1 MMASTI
7 ETQAPSRPSFISS
20 KVKPQ
25 SDGKHP
31 RYFAFTEK
39 DLYNC
44 LHQKSGN
51 VEPIDSEEARGKKLE
66 DNSLRKDTRSSFCRT
81 CNKVYAICC
90 PIHPSYKS
98 TDSDFNLDWDSYAI
112 KSFPDVVQLCK
123 SSVPGKTYGVCA
135 RQHIPVGTWIGP
147 YEGRRVAPDAI
158 KPDMDSDYLWE
169 IYKDGRLMY
178 YLDATDEESSSWMRF
193 IKCARHRNEQNLFA
207 FQYCGNI
214 YYRAFKEIPIGTE
227 LLVWYEDIYP
237 QYFGIPI
244 SIHDLNS
251 MGSRSYPVVE
261 ASYQDGQ
268 KVSSMT
274 TPISVTATEAT
285 QHTSAPSHRKS
296 PHHAPVSPKQRS
308 RLSPGLTEREIYA
321 RKQTQQETT
330 FKRKHEE
337 NDSTGIP
344 KKFKSQQSSKN
355 MTDGHKEML
364 LQLEEARL
372 KDKKDLPCEWPRV
385 ADGEFILENGEPK
398 IWHCGQCDKSFAQR
412 GLLQMHSCSKNTKRP
427 YQCGHCAQEF
437 AHPNELRTHAVI
449 HSGKKP
455 FKCGFCAR
463 TFAGATTLNN
473 HVRTH
478 TGERPFSCNKCHRSF
493 SQASQLSKHKRSLY
507 DCFA

>member
-1 MMASTI
+1 
-7 ETQAPSRPSFISS
+7 
-20 KVKPQ
+20 
-25 SDGKHP
+25 
-31 RYFAFTEK
+31 
-39 DLYNC
+39 
-44 LHQKSGN
+44 
-51 VEPIDSEEARGKKLE
+51 
-66 DNSLRKDTRSSFCRT
+66 
-81 CNKVYAICC
+81 
-90 PIHPSYKS
+90 
-98 TDSDFNLDWDSYAI
+98 
-112 KSFPDVVQLCK
+112 
-123 SSVPGKTYGVCA
+123 
-135 RQHIPVGTWIGP
+135 
-147 YEGRRVAPDAI
+147 
-158 KPDMDSDYLWE
+158 
-169 IYKDGRLMY
+169 
-178 YLDATDEESSSWMRF
+178 
-193 IKCARHRNEQNLFA
+193 
-207 FQYCGNI
+207 
-214 YYRAFKEIPIGTE
+214 
-227 LLVWYEDIYP
+227 
-237 QYFGIPI
+237 
-244 SIHDLNS
+244 
-251 MGSRSYPVVE
+251 
-261 ASYQDGQ
+261 
-268 KVSSMT
+268 MT

-344 KKFKSQQSSKN
+344 RKFKSQQSSKN

-507 DCFA
+507 DCFAWEFKVFVCFVTFSYISTFLLASLGIPFITCI